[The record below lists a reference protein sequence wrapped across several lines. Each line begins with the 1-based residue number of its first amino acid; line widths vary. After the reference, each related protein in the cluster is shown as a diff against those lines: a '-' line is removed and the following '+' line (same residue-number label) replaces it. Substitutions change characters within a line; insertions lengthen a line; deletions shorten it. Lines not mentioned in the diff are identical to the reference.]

1 MARRRN
7 MSRRMTRSELTAL
20 LNKKIVHDDESRITK
35 SDVRS
40 FMDDESR
47 ITKSD
52 VRSFMDDLTPK
63 YKKYEHLGRRTF
75 PRKLAEEFVALF
87 TTSLQATG

>member
-7 MSRRMTRSELTAL
+7 RSRRMTCSELTAL
-20 LNKKIVHDDESRITK
+20 LNKKIVH
-35 SDVRS
+35 
-40 FMDDESR
+40 DDESR

-75 PRKLAEEFVALF
+75 SRKLVEEFVALF